1 MKKKQLTALLVVFL
15 FINIASVSLISTTTT
30 STPKELLDTEPL
42 VFDNTPDRFN
52 YDINFDSFIEM
63 SSPKM
68 AAGGASL
75 KTAATVGD
83 QKVWLYLDDYLGGY
97 FFDLFELRVES
108 PTTEI
113 WVQLDRSYLEGDVR
127 NNATYQDEFGRY
139 HYPEI
144 TDAQVAYLL
153 AEFDDNIYPTDTL
166 YYGNPDPHNGN
177 ASLLVDWGYFPE
189 GYYEDPAGR
198 NIILV
203 SNVRDA
209 AYYTDF
215 RFYIAGFF
223 SSSLE
228 AYMDRN
234 IISIDSHQ
242 WYRRVGPEGQVWHSE
257 VLDIDYPPVD
267 RPHLYEGVIAHE
279 YQHLLHS
286 DYVPGDLLIMNEGFS
301 TFAEYLCG
309 YGVPVG
315 DVNYFLATPDNSL
328 TEWGDQQGNDNI
340 LADYGQAFLWTAYL
354 SDHFGGP
361 DFLSYYMD
369 VGIAGFE
376 GIQNALD
383 YFGANLTF
391 DEVFHDWRIANLI
404 HSDWPGN
411 GKYNYE
417 TFDLGSEEFRDIRV
431 YDLEDNEDYV
441 PGDKWPKDLTGYGF
455 GYTVCDDGFELLDT
469 YLVSS
474 YGSDYIRFDN
484 PRGGFF
490 SGFEFNG
497 DDEITAAEGWI
508 TEDKDGDG
516 DLEWYSTPA
525 ATESN
530 IAIWATVDLTGMADA
545 ITLSFETWYEIE
557 ALWDFGFVQ
566 VSTDDG
572 ATWISLANAYTTTDH
587 DPGAHPNVL
596 ANLPGLTGYYD
607 WWFTMDFDLTP
618 YAGQEVLL
626 GFRYVTDWAF
636 NEPGWWIDDVAING
650 VILDNADDVNAF
662 FYPPNPPTDFMVTLI
677 RVDTWRK
684 RTFYWLIYDMVLD
697 ENNDGTAWLFP
708 FALGRADMIAIIT
721 PLNGPAD
728 YSFSL
733 HKHAWKCNK
742 W

>member
-15 FINIASVSLISTTTT
+15 FINIASVSLISTTTA
-30 STPKELLDTEPL
+30 STPKGLLDTEPL
-42 VFDNTPDRFN
+42 VFDNTPDRFD
-52 YDINFDSFIEM
+52 YDINFEGLTTS
-63 SSPKM
+63 
-68 AAGGASL
+68 SL
-75 KTAATVGD
+75 KTASDVGD
-83 QKVWLYLDDYLGGY
+83 IKTFLSLDDYFGYY
-97 FFDLFELRVES
+97 FFTDFKLRAQS
-108 PTTEI
+108 DNTEI
-113 WVQLDRSYLEGDVR
+113 WVQLDRLWDDTIPGKENWNDP
-127 NNATYQDEFGRY
+127 TYQDEDGFY
-139 HYPEI
+139 YYPEI

-153 AEFDDNIYPTDTL
+153 DEFDNNIYPKDTQ
-166 YYGNPDPHNGN
+166 YFGTPDYHNGS
-177 ASLLVDWGYFPE
+177 ASLLVDWEYFPE

-198 NIILV
+198 DIILV

-209 AYYTDF
+209 NYYTDF

-228 AYMDRN
+228 AYIDRN

-267 RPHLYEGVIAHE
+267 RPHLYEATIAHE

-383 YFGANLTF
+383 YFGAGLTF

-497 DDEITAAEGWI
+497 DDCITVPTWI
-508 TEDKDGDG
+508 KEDRDDDG

-525 ATESN
+525 GSEADIQMFIE
-530 IAIWATVDLTGMADA
+530 VDLTGATDATLTFDTYYDIEIDA
-545 ITLSFETWYEIE
+545 ITGQG
-557 ALWDFGFVQ
+557 WDYAFIQ
-566 VSTDDG
+566 ASTDDG
-572 ATWISLANAYTTTDH
+572 ATWTSLTNEYTSDVHHPDAYPDII
-587 DPGAHPNVL
+587 
-596 ANLPGLTGYYD
+596 ANLPGLTGWSED
-607 WWFTMDFDLTP
+607 WITMSFDLTP
-618 YAGQEVLL
+618 YAGGSVWI
-626 GFRYVTDWAF
+626 GFRYMTDWGTE
-636 NEPGWWIDDVAING
+636 EPGIWV
-650 VILDNADDVNAF
+650 DNIYVDGALIEDADTTDAVSF
-662 FYPPNPPTDFMVTLI
+662 PIPPLIEDFMVTLI
-677 RVDTWRK
+677 RVVTWMK
-684 RTFYWLIYDMVLD
+684 RTYYTLIYDMTLD

-708 FALGRADMIAIIT
+708 YAIGRADMIAIIT

-733 HKHAWKCNK
+733 HKHAWK

>member
-15 FINIASVSLISTTTT
+15 FINIASVSMISTTTG

-42 VFDNTPDRFN
+42 VIDNTPDRFD
-52 YDINFDSFIEM
+52 YDINFEADKFDYDINFKGLTT
-63 SSPKM
+63 SSLT
-68 AAGGASL
+68 ASD
-75 KTAATVGD
+75 VGD
-83 QKVWLYLDDYLGGY
+83 IKTFLSLDDWNGFY
-97 FFDLFELRVES
+97 FFTDFELRAQS
-108 PTTEI
+108 DNTEI
-113 WVQLDRSYLEGDVR
+113 WVQLDREYPPDDPR
-127 NNATYQDEFGRY
+127 NEPTYQDEDGFY
-139 HYPEI
+139 FYPEI

-166 YYGNPDPHNGN
+166 YYGNPDPHNGS

-228 AYMDRN
+228 AYIDRN

-369 VGIAGFE
+369 IGIAGFE

-383 YFGANLTF
+383 YFGAGLTF

-417 TFDLGSEEFRDIRV
+417 TFDLGSEEFIPIRV
-431 YDLEDNEDYV
+431 YDLEDNVDYD
-441 PGDKWPKDLTGYGF
+441 GSHWPKDLTGYGF
-455 GYTVCDDGFELLDT
+455 GHTVCWDDFPLYDT
-469 YLVSS
+469 YYVSS
-474 YGSDYIRFDN
+474 YASDYVRFDN
-484 PRGGFF
+484 PRGGFY

-497 DDEITAAEGWI
+497 DDSIILSTWI
-508 TEDKDGDG
+508 KEDMDDDG

-525 ATESN
+525 GPEADMQMFIE
-530 IAIWATVDLTGMADA
+530 VDLSAA
-545 ITLSFETWYEIE
+545 STLTFDTYYDIE
-557 ALWDFGFVQ
+557 AFWDYGIVQ
-566 VSTDDG
+566 VSDDNG
-572 ATWISLANAYTTTDH
+572 ETWTSLANEYTTVDH
-587 DPGAHPNVL
+587 DPAAYP
-596 ANLPGLTGYYD
+596 AIIENLPGLTGLSD
-607 WWFTMDFDLTP
+607 GWITMSFDLTP
-618 YAGQEVLL
+618 YAGQTVWI
-626 GFRYVTDWAF
+626 GFRYMTDWGT
-636 NEPGWWIDDVAING
+636 ERPGFWVDNIYIGD
-650 VILDNADDVNAF
+650 ILVEDADTTDAVF
-662 FYPPNPPTDFMVTLI
+662 FPIAPLIEEFMVTLI
-677 RVDTWRK
+677 RVDTFWK
-684 RTFYWLIYDMVLD
+684 HTFYTLIYDMTLD

-708 FALGRADMIAIIT
+708 FAIGRADMIAIIT

-733 HKHAWKCNK
+733 HKHAWK